1 LFRNER
7 YEFTVTRQV
16 RNPEARMRVVHVAW
30 RVVAAEGIHGATMR
44 RIAAEAGVTTGFV
57 THYFEDKQELLAEVV
72 RYNNGRARDRVAGAI
87 GERRGLVALESA
99 VESLLPLDAD
109 RRREW
114 EVWVAAW
121 RPSAAGEP
129 LTDELRGGRRGV
141 ERLLR
146 GLLEQAV
153 ADEELPAAL
162 DVAHEAERLVTL
174 VAGIGLTAGVEAP
187 KHTRRAAKRML
198 AEEIANLERQLPVR
212 EEIER

>member
-1 LFRNER
+1 LFRNKR
-7 YEFTVTRQV
+7 YAMARQI
-16 RNPEARMRVVHVAW
+16 RNPEARTRVVEAAW
-30 RVVAAEGIHGATMR
+30 RVMAAEGIHGATMR

-72 RYNNGRARDRVAGAI
+72 RYNNRRARDRVAHAI

-99 VESLLPLDAD
+99 VEALLPLDAD

-141 ERLLR
+141 EMLLT

-153 ADEELPAAL
+153 VDGELPAAL
-162 DVAHEAERLVTL
+162 DVAHEAQRLVTL
-174 VAGIGLTAGVEAP
+174 IAGTGLTAGVEAP
-187 KHTRRAAKRML
+187 KHTRRVAKRML
-198 AEEIANLERQLPVR
+198 ADQIAFLEHQLPAR